1 MSSHPAVG
9 DGVAVNAR
17 YCAPFLAALPVTGAA
32 ISSLGS
38 FMAPETICASDDNA
52 ARLDEL
58 QFDLGEGPCWDASR
72 TRRPVLT
79 ADLQTRPDHA
89 WPALVDAMQGMPIRG
104 LFAYPLLLGPLSVGV
119 VDMYSSSALEF
130 GEDHNHEAQLL
141 AGRAARAV
149 AREIFSRI
157 TADPEAPGEP
167 ASAYSRRHIHQATGT
182 VLAQLNVSA
191 ADASLILRAHAFATG
206 RSLSDVAQDVIEWK
220 LDFALDLDE
229 SDRT

>member
-1 MSSHPAVG
+1 MSSDSAAG
-9 DGVAVNAR
+9 GGAAVNAR

-38 FMAPETICASDDNA
+38 FMAPETICASDINA

-72 TRRPVLT
+72 TRRPVLA
-79 ADLQTRPDHA
+79 ADLRTRPDHT
-89 WPALVDAMQGMPIRG
+89 WPAFVDAIQGMPIRG
-104 LFAYPLLLGPLSVGV
+104 LVAYPLLLGPLSVGV
-119 VDMYSSSALEF
+119 VDMYSSSALAF
-130 GEDHNHEAQLL
+130 GEDQNHEAQLL
-141 AGRAARAV
+141 ASKAARSV

-157 TADPEAPGEP
+157 TADPDAPAEP
-167 ASAYSRRHIHQATGT
+167 ESEYSRRHIHQATGM
-182 VLAQLNVSA
+182 VLAQLNLSA

-220 LDFALDLDE
+220 LDFARDLDE
-229 SDRT
+229 SDRP